1 MFVLH
6 PFCFVILKLVMHP
19 ERDALADVGSLV
31 SLHYCF
37 QIILFSSRKLLNSYF
52 AGPFEGL
59 CNKFNL
65 PFLTNAMLMLWL

>member
-1 MFVLH
+1 MVVLH
-6 PFCFVILKLVMHP
+6 PLFCSNTQLVMHP

-31 SLHYCF
+31 SLHYSF
-37 QIILFSSRKLLNSYF
+37 RIILFPNRKLLNFSYF

-65 PFLTNAMLMLWL
+65 PFF